1 MSRHLFLIAY
11 DIAHARRRR
20 IARRLVKGNSIGGQ
34 KSLYECWM
42 TQGELQTAM
51 ASLRRMIDPVE
62 DRIVVIQLDPRAS
75 VHTRGV
81 GVEPQDGSFF
91 FQG

>member
-1 MSRHLFLIAY
+1 MLRHLFLIAY
-11 DIAHARRRR
+11 DIASSRRRR
-20 IARRLVKGNSIGGQ
+20 IARRLIKGNSVGGQ

-42 TQGELQTAM
+42 TQAELQSAM
-51 ASLRRMIDPVE
+51 SALRKMIDPVE
-62 DRIVVIQLDPRAS
+62 DRIVVIQLDPRAA